1 MSNVTVSVRMPE
13 HIYDQVKAAA
23 AVSRMTM
30 TDFCARE
37 LESAVNNFDFASA
50 VESLKQVKD
59 TSDDV
64 SDDMS
69 DDMTEAELEAAIRR
83 EEENDDSHEHEHGH
97 EHGHGYDHM

>member
-59 TSDDV
+59 TSDDT
-64 SDDMS
+64 S

-83 EEENDDSHEHEHGH
+83 EEENDDSNEHGH
-97 EHGHGYDHM
+97 EHGHDFM

>member
-37 LESAVNNFDFASA
+37 LENAVNNFDFASA

-59 TSDDV
+59 T

-83 EEENDDSHEHEHGH
+83 EEENDDSHEHDH
-97 EHGHGYDHM
+97 EHGYDHM

>member
-64 SDDMS
+64 SDDM
-69 DDMTEAELEAAIRR
+69 TEAELEAAIRR
-83 EEENDDSHEHEHGH
+83 EEENDDSHEHGYEHDH
-97 EHGHGYDHM
+97 EHGREYL

>member
-59 TSDDV
+59 TSDDT
-64 SDDMS
+64 SDDVS

-83 EEENDDSHEHEHGH
+83 EEENDDSHEHEH
-97 EHGHGYDHM
+97 EHGHDYL

>member
-37 LESAVNNFDFASA
+37 LENAVNNFDFASA

-64 SDDMS
+64 SDDM
-69 DDMTEAELEAAIRR
+69 TEAELEAAIRR
-83 EEENDDSHEHEHGH
+83 EEENDDSHEHDHEHDH
-97 EHGHGYDHM
+97 EHGREYL

>member
-37 LESAVNNFDFASA
+37 LENAVNNFDFASA

-64 SDDMS
+64 SDDM
-69 DDMTEAELEAAIRR
+69 TEAELEAAIRR
-83 EEENDDSHEHEHGH
+83 EEENDDSHEHGHEH
-97 EHGHGYDHM
+97 EHGHDYL